1 MSFIQ
6 MQSLICELQEDLQ
19 SQNRTKTLTELSED
33 VQNHEPHVN
42 VGEYLGGFLFQMIY
56 EIKKNLG
63 PDSGCDEELHIF
75 HEGNFW
81 PILFIYICVFNCIMT
96 YFCCCWFTLPFYFF
110 SFLAAAA
117 LHQSVSHLKDHS

>member
-1 MSFIQ
+1 

-56 EIKKNLG
+56 EIKKIWDLTR
-63 PDSGCDEELHIF
+63 DVMKSFISFMKAIF
-75 HEGNFW
+75 GLFY
-81 PILFIYICVFNCIMT
+81 LFISVFLI
-96 YFCCCWFTLPFYFF
+96 
-110 SFLAAAA
+110 A
-117 LHQSVSHLKDHS
+117 L